1 MKDLIW
7 FLTQSVKKNGVV
19 PLTNQHLLNI
29 IKLVE
34 KEKERKEN
42 EEINRHNDIMNEI
55 HLSECGDRD

>member
-1 MKDLIW
+1 MVN
-7 FLTQSVKKNGVV
+7 FTSSTFFENLTL
-19 PLTNQHLLNI
+19 LTNQHLLNI